1 MKFKDVKLRNKIIF
15 LATFIILVF
24 SLFIIFYITPMANRI
39 IEERTISKLSELVD
53 LPYKEIERQHALF
66 LAGEKTEALAM
77 KDALDVIRH
86 FRYSETEY
94 FWVNTTDGV
103 MIMHPIAS
111 QLNDTNVLGMQ
122 DPDGKYLFQ
131 EMIDVVKNKDEGIV
145 RYQWPKPGKDD
156 PQPKISFVKGFDEW
170 SIIVGTGIYI
180 DDLKEIQRNIY
191 SKVLIVSILIIIFSF
206 ILVLLIVLPLNRTLR
221 RIIGQ
226 TAQYR
231 ELNFTESIGIDSK
244 DELGEISV
252 AFDKVSV
259 SLKELLERLV
269 ATSTELDSDAN
280 SIARDVKALES
291 RTDTTLE
298 STTNISAIIEKTTT
312 ATQTVSFTID
322 EIRDAITVV
331 AEKASEGAEKAN
343 DVSSRAN
350 ALKKD
355 AGKSS
360 DEAQRV
366 YIEVKSRLESAITN
380 AKEVSKISSLLEGV
394 LSITSQTNLLAL
406 NASIEAARA
415 GDAGRGFA
423 VVATEVGKLAEESS
437 TLVEDIQKTVN
448 FVQKSVS
455 ELIDDSTEI
464 LSFIEKNVLKDYDKL
479 HLISDQYNQDADV
492 FNGIMVDLS
501 ATSEELAGSMES
513 ISENVQE
520 VKNATHDESS
530 GVEQILH
537 MTKDITD
544 KTKHVN
550 EIVHSNIELIE
561 EISTLISK
569 FKI

>member
-24 SLFIIFYITPMANRI
+24 SSFIIFYITPMANRI
-39 IEERTISKLSELVD
+39 IEERTISKLTELVD
-53 LPYKEIERQHALF
+53 LPYKEIERQHELF
-66 LAGEKTEALAM
+66 LSGEKSEEAAM
-77 KDALDVIRH
+77 SDALDVIRN

-94 FWVNTTDGV
+94 FWVNTMDGV
-103 MIMHPIAS
+103 MVMHPIAT
-111 QLNDTNVLGMQ
+111 QLNGTSVLGMQ

-131 EMIDVVKNKDEGIV
+131 EMVDVVKNSDEGIV

-170 SIIVGTGIYI
+170 SIIVGTGIYV
-180 DDLKEIQRNIY
+180 DDLQEIQQDIY
-191 SKVLIVSILIIIFSF
+191 SKVLIVSILIILLSLI
-206 ILVLLIVLPLNRTLR
+206 IVLLIVIPLNRTLR

-226 TAQYR
+226 TTQYR

-244 DELGEISV
+244 DELGEISIG
-252 AFDKVSV
+252 FDKVSV
-259 SLKELLERLV
+259 SLKELLERLID
-269 ATSTELDSDAN
+269 TSAELDSDAN

-298 STTNISAIIEKTTT
+298 STTSISAIIEQTTA

-331 AEKASEGAEKAN
+331 AEKATEGAEKAN

-355 AGKSS
+355 ATKSS
-360 DEAQRV
+360 DDAQKV
-366 YIEVKSRLESAITN
+366 YGEVKSRLENAITN

-394 LSITSQTNLLAL
+394 LNITSQTNLLAL

-455 ELIDDSTEI
+455 ELIDDSNEI

-479 HLISDQYNQDADV
+479 HLISDQYNEDADV
-492 FNGIMVDLS
+492 FNGIMMDLS

-561 EISTLISK
+561 ELSTLISK

>member
-15 LATFIILVF
+15 LATFIILIF
-24 SLFIIFYITPMANRI
+24 SSFIIFYITPMANRI
-39 IEERTISKLSELVD
+39 IEERTISKLTELVD
-53 LPYKEIERQHALF
+53 LPYKEIERQHELF
-66 LAGEKTEALAM
+66 LSGEKSEEAAM
-77 KDALDVIRH
+77 SDALDVIRN

-94 FWVNTTDGV
+94 FWVNTMDGV
-103 MIMHPIAS
+103 MVMHPIAT
-111 QLNDTNVLGMQ
+111 QLNGTSVLGMQ

-131 EMIDVVKNKDEGIV
+131 EMVDVVKNSDEGIV

-170 SIIVGTGIYI
+170 SIIVGTGIYV
-180 DDLKEIQRNIY
+180 DDLQEIQRDIY
-191 SKVLIVSILIIIFSF
+191 SKVLIVSILIILLSLI
-206 ILVLLIVLPLNRTLR
+206 IVLLIVIPLNRTLR

-226 TAQYR
+226 TTQYR

-244 DELGEISV
+244 DELGEISI

-259 SLKELLERLV
+259 SLKELLERLID
-269 ATSTELDSDAN
+269 TSAELDSDAN

-298 STTNISAIIEKTTT
+298 STTSISAIIEQTTA

-331 AEKASEGAEKAN
+331 AEKATEGAEKAN

-355 AGKSS
+355 ATKSS
-360 DEAQRV
+360 DDAQKV
-366 YIEVKSRLESAITN
+366 YGEVKSRLENAITN

-394 LSITSQTNLLAL
+394 LNITSQTNLLAL

-455 ELIDDSTEI
+455 ELIDDSNEI

-479 HLISDQYNQDADV
+479 HLISDQYNEDADV
-492 FNGIMVDLS
+492 FNGIMMDLS

-561 EISTLISK
+561 ELSTLISK

>member
-24 SLFIIFYITPMANRI
+24 SSFIIFYITPMANRI
-39 IEERTISKLSELVD
+39 IEERTISKLTELVD
-53 LPYKEIERQHALF
+53 LPYKEIERQHELF
-66 LAGEKTEALAM
+66 LSGEKSEEAAM
-77 KDALDVIRH
+77 SDALDVIRN

-94 FWVNTTDGV
+94 FWVNTMDGV
-103 MIMHPIAS
+103 MVMHPIAT
-111 QLNDTNVLGMQ
+111 QLNGTSVLGMQ

-131 EMIDVVKNKDEGIV
+131 EMVDVVKNSDEGIV

-170 SIIVGTGIYI
+170 SIIVGTGIYV
-180 DDLKEIQRNIY
+180 DDLQEIQRDIY
-191 SKVLIVSILIIIFSF
+191 SKVLIVSILIILLSLI
-206 ILVLLIVLPLNRTLR
+206 IVLLIVIPLNRTLR

-226 TAQYR
+226 TTQYR

-244 DELGEISV
+244 DELGEISI

-259 SLKELLERLV
+259 SLKELLERLID
-269 ATSTELDSDAN
+269 TSAELDSDAN

-298 STTNISAIIEKTTT
+298 STTSISAIIEQTTA

-331 AEKASEGAEKAN
+331 AEKATEGAEKAN

-355 AGKSS
+355 ATKSS
-360 DEAQRV
+360 DDAQKV
-366 YIEVKSRLESAITN
+366 YGEVKSRLENAITN

-394 LSITSQTNLLAL
+394 LNITSQTNLLAL

-455 ELIDDSTEI
+455 ELIDDSNEI

-479 HLISDQYNQDADV
+479 HLISDQYNEDADV
-492 FNGIMVDLS
+492 FNGIMMDLS

-561 EISTLISK
+561 ELSTLISK